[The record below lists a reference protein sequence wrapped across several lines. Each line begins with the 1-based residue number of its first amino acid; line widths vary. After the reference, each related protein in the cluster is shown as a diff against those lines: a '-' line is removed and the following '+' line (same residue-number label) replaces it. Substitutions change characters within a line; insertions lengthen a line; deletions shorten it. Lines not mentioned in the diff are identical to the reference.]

1 VNSSTK
7 LWLSGAR
14 PRTLPAAIAP
24 VLVGTASA
32 YLQDDKTAVFGNAL
46 LALVVS
52 LALQVGVNYA
62 NDYSDGRR
70 GTDQQRVGPMR
81 LVGSG
86 AKSAVAVK
94 RAALIAFGV
103 AALFGLA
110 LAVVTSWWLLVL
122 GVACI
127 AAGWMYTGGPKP
139 YGYLGFGE
147 LFVFIFFGVVAT
159 TGTTFVIIQTITKT
173 SVIASVAI
181 GSLACALLVI
191 NNLRDI
197 PGDTA
202 AGKKTLAVRLGDQRT
217 RQMYIA
223 LIIIAAMMI
232 SVISLDH
239 PTALFGLVGLL
250 ASVPA
255 IRRVIRGAKGRDLIA
270 VLGMT
275 GRAQLF
281 TAVTLSI
288 GLVLAS

>member
-1 VNSSTK
+1 MNSSTK

-62 NDYSDGRR
+62 NEYADGRR

>member
-70 GTDQQRVGPMR
+70 GTDQHRIGPMR

-86 AKSAVAVK
+86 AKPAAAVK
-94 RAALIAFGV
+94 RAALIAFGI

-110 LAVVTSWWLLVL
+110 LAVVTSWWLLVV

-139 YGYLGFGE
+139 YGYFGFGE
-147 LFVFIFFGVVAT
+147 FFVFIFFGVVAT

-173 SVIASVAI
+173 SVFASVAI

-197 PGDTA
+197 PGDAA
-202 AGKKTLAVRLGDQRT
+202 AGKKTLAVRLGDHRT

-223 LIIIAAMMI
+223 LIVIAAMMI
-232 SVISLDH
+232 SIISLDH
-239 PTALFGLVGLL
+239 PTALFGLVGLF

-255 IRRVIRGAKGRDLIA
+255 IRRVIRGAEGRDLIA

-281 TAVTLSI
+281 TAVALSI
-288 GLVLAS
+288 GLVLG

>member
-1 VNSSTK
+1 MNLSTK

-32 YLQDDKTAVFGNAL
+32 YLPDDESAVFGNAL

-52 LALQVGVNYA
+52 LALQVAVNYS

-70 GTDQQRVGPMR
+70 GTDQHRVGPMR

-110 LAVVTSWWLLVL
+110 LAVVTSWWLLVV

-139 YGYLGFGE
+139 YGYSGFGE
-147 LFVFIFFGVVAT
+147 FFVFIFFGVVAT
-159 TGTTFVIIQTITKT
+159 TGTTFVIIQSITKT

-217 RQMYIA
+217 RQMYIV
-223 LIIIAAMMI
+223 LIVIAAMMI
-232 SVISLDH
+232 GVISLDH

-250 ASVPA
+250 GSVPA
-255 IRRVIRGAKGRDLIA
+255 MRRVARGAKGRDLVP

-275 GRAQLF
+275 GSAQLL
-281 TAVTLSI
+281 TAVALSI
-288 GLVLAS
+288 GLVIS

>member
-62 NDYSDGRR
+62 NEYADGRR

>member
-1 VNSSTK
+1 MNSSTK

-32 YLQDDKTAVFGNAL
+32 YLQDGKTAVFGNAL

-52 LALQVGVNYA
+52 LALQVAVNYA

-70 GTDQQRVGPMR
+70 GTDQHRVGPMR

-86 AKSAVAVK
+86 AKPAVAVK
-94 RAALIAFGV
+94 RAALIAFGI

-110 LAVVTSWWLLVL
+110 LAVATSLWLLIV

-139 YGYLGFGE
+139 YGYFGFGE
-147 LFVFIFFGVVAT
+147 FFVFIFFGVVAT

-197 PGDTA
+197 TGDEA
-202 AGKKTLAVRLGDQRT
+202 AGKKTLAVRFGDHRT

-223 LIIIAAMMI
+223 LIVIAAMMI
-232 SVISLDH
+232 SIISLDH
-239 PTALFGLVGLL
+239 PTALFGLVGLF

-255 IRRVIRGAKGRDLIA
+255 IRRVIRGANGRELIP
-270 VLGMT
+270 VLGVT
-275 GRAQLF
+275 ARAQLF

-288 GLVLAS
+288 GLVMG